1 MRNPHTGLGARIT
14 FGSMTNSSSERR
26 YDSRTKAVRL
36 QLQELMHTY
45 SPVSQNSSNR
55 AAFAQDDQRVF
66 DRHVPVGGY
75 GSACASC
82 GRRWPCPQV
91 ESLRD
96 AGHYIR

>member
-1 MRNPHTGLGARIT
+1 
-14 FGSMTNSSSERR
+14 MTNSSSERR
-26 YDSRTKAVRL
+26 YDSRTNAVRR
-36 QLQELMHTY
+36 QLQELMRTY

-55 AAFAQDDQRVF
+55 AAFARDDQRVF